1 MNLSTATTEL
11 QARGAS
17 YLSSARCVIMLN
29 DAKNTFEDFW
39 DWPWLEESITG
50 NAPLTIADLKQIL
63 YVIDADQEVLL
74 DGTTALSVVM
84 NESLSATGVQNPRLW
99 YLDGEDTLSVY
110 PENTTND
117 LQVRYFR
124 FSPELSGTDTPL
136 IPTRYHNLWVDLA
149 MVNVYE
155 DSDDAQAAAA
165 LRADCQQRL
174 GQLVVHYETRNRQN
188 QPEQQITGGGDW

>member
-1 MNLSTATTEL
+1 
-11 QARGAS
+11 
-17 YLSSARCVIMLN
+17 MLN
-29 DAKNTFEDFW
+29 DAKNIFEDFW

-50 NAPLTIADLKQIL
+50 SAPLTIADLKQIL
-63 YVIDADQEVLL
+63 YVIDADQECLL
-74 DGTTALSVVM
+74 EGTTALSVVT
-84 NESLSATGVQNPRLW
+84 NESLSDGGTQNPRMW

-110 PENTTND
+110 PANTTND
-117 LQVRYFR
+117 LQVRYYR

-188 QPEQQITGGGDW
+188 QNTQQLTGGGDW